1 MSNMEIG
8 KIIKRGKNDT
18 WEKLYEDG
26 TREIKYFTKTLH
38 QERHAFIDPVTHLK
52 TIIWKK

>member
-1 MSNMEIG
+1 MEIG